1 MPGDLYSCF
10 AESFER
16 HAGRVLLEEDDG
28 TLWTYGDVERASAR
42 LAAGLRRLGLAPDD
56 RVLAQTDK
64 SPHALILYIAC
75 VRAGVT
81 YLPVNSGY
89 TDAELGYFID
99 DAQPKLAVCRPE
111 SQDVFARRRELN
123 HGLHVRTLGPN
134 GTGTLFAGI
143 AADAHAA
150 PIARGPDDVVAIL
163 YTSGT
168 TGRAK
173 GAMLTHGNL
182 VSNAQALVELWRF
195 SPADTL
201 IHALPIFH
209 GHGLFVAVHC
219 ALLSGARMIF
229 LPRFDVATVVDCMPR
244 ATVFMGV
251 PTHYTRLLA
260 YDGFDARSTA
270 NMRLFISGSAALPA
284 QTSRAFESLTGQRVL
299 ERYGMTETGILTSNP
314 YVGRRLIG
322 SVGAPLP
329 GVTLRILNANGGPSM
344 QGEPGEIEVRG
355 SNVFVG
361 YWRDPEKTKA
371 EFRADGYFNT
381 GDIGLF
387 DEYGYLHIVGRSKD
401 LIITG
406 GLNVYPR
413 EIETLLDDMEVIEES
428 AVIGVPHPDFGEA
441 VIAVVKSAAS
451 GLDAEALRSTL
462 RRSLAG
468 FKVPKAIVVMPDLP
482 RNALGKVQKHLLRA
496 ELAGLF
502 TRNND

>member
-1 MPGDLYSCF
+1 
-10 AESFER
+10 
-16 HAGRVLLEEDDG
+16 
-28 TLWTYGDVERASAR
+28 
-42 LAAGLRRLGLAPDD
+42 
-56 RVLAQTDK
+56 
-64 SPHALILYIAC
+64 
-75 VRAGVT
+75 
-81 YLPVNSGY
+81 
-89 TDAELGYFID
+89 
-99 DAQPKLAVCRPE
+99 
-111 SQDVFARRRELN
+111 
-123 HGLHVRTLGPN
+123 
-134 GTGTLFAGI
+134 
-143 AADAHAA
+143 
-150 PIARGPDDVVAIL
+150 
-163 YTSGT
+163 
-168 TGRAK
+168 
-173 GAMLTHGNL
+173 
-182 VSNAQALVELWRF
+182 
-195 SPADTL
+195 
-201 IHALPIFH
+201 
-209 GHGLFVAVHC
+209 
-219 ALLSGARMIF
+219 
-229 LPRFDVATVVDCMPR
+229 
-244 ATVFMGV
+244 MGV

-314 YVGRRLIG
+314 YVGRRLFG